1 MHFVAFS
8 QWTGPSNNLLSTS
21 NSIQINNQYSIGTQ
35 GSPPPLPLL
44 EVVSYGSAIIKV
56 MSVEHEQVFLNK
68 PLVLNQN
75 SIQVKRAN
83 NSITFQVLPLGN
95 LTLNSD
101 VYPTG
106 RGIFYKSANIDIF
119 SVTDQQLF
127 YKGNALIKGDLII
140 KDANDDIQF
149 RIYDD
154 GLVRAREVKVN
165 LNAIPPDYVF
175 DSTYLLLKIE
185 ELESYIL
192 KNKHLPNIPSA
203 QEMQNNGSIDV
214 GLMQLALL
222 RKIEELT
229 LYVIELKK
237 QNDILQTKIGS
248 PNEVK

>member
-1 MHFVAFS
+1 MHFAAFS

-21 NSIQINNQYSIGTQ
+21 NSIQINNQYFIGTQ
-35 GSPPPLPLL
+35 GSPPNPPLL
-44 EVVSYGSAIIKV
+44 EVTSYGSAVIKI
-56 MSVEHEQVFLNK
+56 MTIEHELVTLNK
-68 PLVLNQN
+68 PLLLNQ
-75 SIQVKRAN
+75 SSVQIKKAN
-83 NSITFQVLPLGN
+83 NIVAFQVLPYGN
-95 LTLNSD
+95 LTLNTD
-101 VYPTG
+101 GYPTG
-106 RGIFYKSANIDIF
+106 RGIFYKSSNVDIF

-149 RIYDD
+149 RIYTD

-185 ELESYIL
+185 ELESFIL

-237 QNDILQTKIGS
+237 QNDILQTKIVS
-248 PNEVK
+248 TYEAK